1 MVRNVFVCVFVYTET
16 KKKEKESSIQCIV
29 ITSENIENFH
39 SLKQNTLVTQKFLQT
54 VPGLQLYF

>member
-29 ITSENIENFH
+29 ITSENIENFQFKTKH
-39 SLKQNTLVTQKFLQT
+39 PRYSKI
-54 VPGLQLYF
+54 PPDSP